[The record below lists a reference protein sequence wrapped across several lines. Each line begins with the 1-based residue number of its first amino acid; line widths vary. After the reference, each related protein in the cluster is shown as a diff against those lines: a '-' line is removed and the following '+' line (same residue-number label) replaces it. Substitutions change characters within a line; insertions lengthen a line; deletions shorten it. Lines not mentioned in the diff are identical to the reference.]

1 MDDVE
6 HLVIRLFRLHAE
18 MMDSQADAHD
28 ADEAIVHLATW
39 IDSVQHWLRMVCKT
53 PVCRAHGSI
62 QIDRSRC
69 LRVSPREFSSA
80 RAR

>member
-18 MMDSQADAHD
+18 MMDSQADVHD

-39 IDSVQHWLRMVCKT
+39 IDSVQHWLTEDDVSTLTAVGGIMYRE
-53 PVCRAHGSI
+53 
-62 QIDRSRC
+62 Q
-69 LRVSPREFSSA
+69 LRRKFIKRVK
-80 RAR
+80 